1 MAIFGIAD
9 LHLDFS
15 GEKPMDVFGSVWD
28 NHVEKLAAAWRA
40 TVGADD
46 LVLLAGDHS
55 WALHLASAQADL
67 AFISSLPGRKIL
79 SKGNHDLWWQ
89 SLKKMQEQTA
99 GTLEFMQN
107 TAFVYDEWSICGS
120 RGWISPEDDSFTEH
134 DLKIYN
140 RELLRLENSLKLAE
154 NGKRKLVML
163 HFPPFNK
170 QSLASDFTMLLEKYG
185 VEKCIYGHIH
195 GIGQQMAF
203 CGDLNGIDYQL
214 VACDYLDFKPMLLVD
229 NVLQ

>member
-15 GEKPMDVFGSVWD
+15 GEKPMDVFGSIWD

-40 TVGADD
+40 TVGVED

-107 TAFVYDEWSICGS
+107 TSFVYGEWSICGS
-120 RGWISPEDDSFTEH
+120 RGWISPEDDCFTEH
-134 DLKIYN
+134 DMKIYN

-154 NGKRKLVML
+154 KGKRKLVML

-170 QSLASDFTMLLEKYG
+170 QSLASDFTILLEKYG
-185 VEKCIYGHIH
+185 VDKCIYGHIH

-203 CGDLNGIDYQL
+203 CGDFNGIDYHL

>member
-15 GEKPMDVFGSVWD
+15 GEKPMDVFGSIWE
-28 NHVEKLAAAWRA
+28 NHVEKLAAAWQR
-40 TVGADD
+40 TVGVND

-55 WALHLASAQADL
+55 WALHLASAKADL

-89 SLKKMQEQTA
+89 SLKKMQEQTG
-99 GTLEFMQN
+99 GTLEFLQN
-107 TAFVYDEWSICGS
+107 NAFVYGEWSICGS
-120 RGWISPEDDSFTEH
+120 RGWISPEDDCFTEH
-134 DLKIYN
+134 DWKIYN

-154 NGKRKLVML
+154 PGKRKLVML

-170 QSLASDFTMLLEKYG
+170 QALASDFTRLLENYG

-203 CGDLNGIDYQL
+203 
-214 VACDYLDFKPMLLVD
+214 
-229 NVLQ
+229 